1 MKPLNQL
8 RDRLLA
14 RADLNGDGKVDK
26 TDIEVVIDQ
35 MKNALADDP
44 VENAVIAM
52 LCFVFG
58 IVFAKVFL

>member
-1 MKPLNQL
+1 MNPLNQL

-26 TDIEVVIDQ
+26 EDIDTVLDQ
-35 MKNALADDP
+35 MKGALADDP

-52 LCFVFG
+52 LCFVLG
-58 IVFAKVFL
+58 IAFAKVFL